1 MILKFHNIPC
11 SVHAAPSV
19 NANEWLLYSSFI
31 TIKSIYMEFLSNF
44 CVSKSAVITLYQERK
59 KSAQQNNAAA

>member
-19 NANEWLLYSSFI
+19 NANEWLLYFTVI
-31 TIKSIYMEFLSNF
+31 TIDSIYVEFLSIF
-44 CVSKSAVITLYQERK
+44 CVSKSAVIIRK
-59 KSAQQNNAAA
+59 ENTSTQQNNAVD